1 VPALVHSAR
10 VSNSLSVKQSI
21 ALKVRISEL
30 LTSDRISERVV
41 NLLVPELQ
49 QMLSIFVEESHGD
62 LFIFLDDVH
71 YLSMKEQPLFI
82 DMLHGI
88 IRDNATWI
96 KAAGIKH

>member
-1 VPALVHSAR
+1 
-10 VSNSLSVKQSI
+10 
-21 ALKVRISEL
+21 
-30 LTSDRISERVV
+30 
-41 NLLVPELQ
+41 
-49 QMLSIFVEESHGD
+49 MLSIFVEESHGD